1 VIFRLL
7 GEKYHEK
14 SFELRYKILY
24 SYGHRRTTLRNER
37 SLCRITQMPW
47 IFCESAGCE
56 RS

>member
-24 SYGHRRTTLRNER
+24 SYDHRRTTLRNER